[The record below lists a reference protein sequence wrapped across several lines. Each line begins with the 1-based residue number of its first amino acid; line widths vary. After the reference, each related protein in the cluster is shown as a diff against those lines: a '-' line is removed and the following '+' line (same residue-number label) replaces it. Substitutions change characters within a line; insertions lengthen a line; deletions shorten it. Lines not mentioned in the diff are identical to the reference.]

1 MHLTHPAG
9 SCEAHAVGHDGRELD
24 VKEQDRVQEHPND
37 RQKDGQQAVVVLA
50 RCVAQHE
57 RLVRV
62 SVGNIIAHLRCD
74 DDLADDDEVE
84 DVAKLRTRGGSKG
97 RAGTKVEGGVG
108 AYDRIG
114 QRRAK
119 K

>member
-1 MHLTHPAG
+1 M
-9 SCEAHAVGHDGRELD
+9 
-24 VKEQDRVQEHPND
+24 QEHPHD
-37 RQKDGQQAVVVLA
+37 RQYDGQPAVVVLA
-50 RCVAQHE
+50 ICVAQHE
-57 RLVRV
+57 RLVGV
-62 SVGNIIAHLRCD
+62 IVGDFIAHLRCD
-74 DDLADDDEVE
+74 DDLDDNDEVE